1 MIALTFLAL
10 TLVMPEVSFA
20 AATTL
25 QGLANQVAGFL
36 NASTTLIMLGGVLVF
51 FYGTTSNIFKTSR
64 GETREM
70 RSYLLWGIFTLF
82 IMFSIWG
89 ILSLL
94 QNTLFGSGST
104 TSSGQ
109 SGNSGPTVNF
119 NQ

>member
-1 MIALTFLAL
+1 MFLLPLFLAFL
-10 TLVMPEVSFA
+10 IPQVTFA

-36 NASTTLIMLGGVLVF
+36 NASTALLMLGGVLVF

-94 QNTLFGSGST
+94 QNTLFGSGGT
-104 TSSGQ
+104 VSSGQ
-109 SGNSGPTVNF
+109 QSSGPSVNF